1 MVETSTQG
9 AGVETSRREMWVDN
23 VRVFVIA
30 GVIVVHTAT
39 AYVLDLAA
47 WYYDDERAAGGVWS
61 VVLTPVAGFGAL
73 FALGPLFFLAGW
85 FSVRSLARRGPA
97 GYARTRLVR
106 LGLPL
111 LVFLALVEPVTDYLG
126 NIRSESHGLAH
137 YVVTTEVSVLWFAAA
152 LLVCSL
158 LYAAWERVCRHRKAS
173 PPLGWRVLFFAAGTI
188 AVSSFLLWLVLPL
201 NRGMFLNLRV
211 AQWPQGA
218 VLFGLGVMAARTGW
232 MVDHDRG
239 FVHHLGVVTLAGTLA
254 LFTLLGLQ
262 LAAGNEEVS
271 TRGDWPTVLFAL
283 LYGLVAVGFT
293 LWFVAFARRRW
304 RDHGPLL
311 GKASRA
317 SYATYFIHPLALTAL
332 MVAFAAVPLGP
343 TVKFLVVAA
352 LAVPTC
358 FTAGY
363 ALTRLPGTSRIL

>member
-1 MVETSTQG
+1 M
-9 AGVETSRREMWVDN
+9 
-23 VRVFVIA
+23 
-30 GVIVVHTAT
+30 
-39 AYVLDLAA
+39 
-47 WYYDDERAAGGVWS
+47 
-61 VVLTPVAGFGAL
+61 
-73 FALGPLFFLAGW
+73 
-85 FSVRSLARRGPA
+85 
-97 GYARTRLVR
+97 
-106 LGLPL
+106 
-111 LVFLALVEPVTDYLG
+111 
-126 NIRSESHGLAH
+126 
-137 YVVTTEVSVLWFAAA
+137 LWFAAA

-158 LYAAWERVCRHRKAS
+158 LYATWERVRRHRKAP
-173 PPLGWRVLFFAAGTI
+173 PPLRWGVLLFAAGTI
-188 AVSSFLLWLVLPL
+188 AASSFLLWLVLPL
-201 NRGMFLNLRV
+201 NREMFLNLRV

-232 MVDHDRG
+232 MVDHDRR

-262 LAAGNEEVS
+262 LAAGNEEVL

-293 LWFVAFARRRW
+293 LWFVAFAWRRW

-317 SYATYFIHPLALTAL
+317 SYATYFIHPLTLTAL
-332 MVAFAAVPLGP
+332 MVVFAAVPLGP

-363 ALTRLPGTSRIL
+363 ARHLPAWRVEDPLTRVVGALQVRARDL